1 MSMFRL
7 RNIILCLK
15 ILKLVFRS
23 RNFFF
28 FFCIFVVIIF
38 CDLHWPNDK
47 IHNYWISKFIDYV
60 TSWAGCAP
68 RGYIPPIHWS
78 LVTIN
83 ISEKKNWITY
93 IRERF
98 KKIFFY
104 IYNNFVVPNKFESI
118 SGDDGSLKAE
128 MPINKAV
135 FNIQ

>member
-1 MSMFRL
+1 MSRMRAA
-7 RNIILCLK
+7 RMY
-15 ILKLVFRS
+15 S
-23 RNFFF
+23 T
-28 FFCIFVVIIF
+28 
-38 CDLHWPNDK
+38 D
-47 IHNYWISKFIDYV
+47 
-60 TSWAGCAP
+60 
-68 RGYIPPIHWS
+68 S

-83 ISEKKNWITY
+83 ISEKKNWITF